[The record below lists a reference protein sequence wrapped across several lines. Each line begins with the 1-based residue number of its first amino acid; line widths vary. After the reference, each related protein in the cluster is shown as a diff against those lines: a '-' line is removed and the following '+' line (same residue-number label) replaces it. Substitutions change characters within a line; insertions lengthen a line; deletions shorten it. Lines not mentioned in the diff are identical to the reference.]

1 MTLET
6 WERRTD
12 WPMTI
17 LAMAFLGIYAWPIL
31 DTRLDTGVVEA
42 LSAASIVIWVVFGVD
57 YGIRVSLA
65 PRRGE
70 YVRRHWIDLGL
81 LLLPVLRPLRALR
94 AVLALGKI
102 GGQAS
107 MSFRGRAVLYVACA
121 VPLVVFVAALALL
134 NAERSDP
141 EANITS
147 FEDALWWGCTTVTTV
162 GYGDRFPVTREGR
175 LVGVGLMVAGIAL
188 LGVITA
194 ALASWFVE
202 RIEAVEEAEEQT
214 HRDLA
219 TVLAEVRMLRDDLE
233 RETRGQGHSP
243 GQAVP

>member
-1 MTLET
+1 MNLET

-17 LAMAFLGIYAWPIL
+17 LAVIFLGIYAWPIL
-31 DTRLDTGVVEA
+31 YSDMNAGLVQA
-42 LSAASIVIWVVFGVD
+42 LSAASVTIWVIFGVD
-57 YGIRVSLA
+57 YVVSVYLA

-70 YVRRHWIDLGL
+70 YLRRHWIDLGL

-94 AVLALGKI
+94 AVLALETI

-107 MSFRGRAVLYVACA
+107 MSFRGRAVMYVTCA
-121 VPLVVFVAALALL
+121 VPLVVFVAALAMLD
-134 NAERSDP
+134 AERLDP
-141 EANITS
+141 NANITS

-162 GYGDRFPVTREGR
+162 GYGDRFPVTAEGR
-175 LVGVGLMVAGIAL
+175 LVGIGLMLTGIAL

-202 RIEAVEEAEEQT
+202 RIATVEAAERQT
-214 HRDLA
+214 QRDLDL
-219 TVLAEVRMLRDDLE
+219 VLAELRQLRDE
-233 RETRGQGHSP
+233 IGR
-243 GQAVP
+243 